1 MIILATVV
9 NYLFVIFYVLLF
21 ARIVLSW
28 VRLDPYNPTY
38 GWLVRLIYDL
48 TEPILGPVRRMMP
61 SMGGLDFAPLVVFL
75 LARVLQGLLLG
86 FLV

>member
-1 MIILATVV
+1 MTILATIV
-9 NYLFVIFYVLLF
+9 NYLFAFFYILLF

-28 VRLDPYNPTY
+28 IRPDPYNPTY
-38 GWLVRLIYDL
+38 GWAVRLVYDL
-48 TEPILGPVRRMMP
+48 TEPILGPVRRMLP
-61 SMGGLDFAPLVVFL
+61 SMGGLDLSPLIVFL